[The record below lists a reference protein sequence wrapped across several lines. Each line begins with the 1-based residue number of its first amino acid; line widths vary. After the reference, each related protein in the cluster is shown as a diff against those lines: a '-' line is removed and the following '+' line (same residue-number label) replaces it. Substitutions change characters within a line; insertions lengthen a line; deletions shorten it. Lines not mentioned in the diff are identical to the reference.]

1 MEPIER
7 RRELEEGIRRRM
19 REWALERL
27 RLTMVEI
34 AEKTG
39 ESYKNVQNWMAAG
52 KTMPAAFVAAFVEAI
67 PVNRGWLLT
76 GEGRPE
82 PLAAEP
88 KVRAFDR
95 IAAIVTD
102 VLEGG
107 GGDGDG
113 DKTVTLPPPRPELD
127 HEKRPPGARQRRA

>member
-1 MEPIER
+1 TPRPLERLQQDPLLAQRLERHGRGELQAACVQVYGHIAFPSGPDAAFTCRRSGLSRLNLGTLVNHVKGLMEPIER

-52 KTMPAAFVAAFVEAI
+52 KTMPAA
-67 PVNRGWLLT
+67 
-76 GEGRPE
+76 
-82 PLAAEP
+82 
-88 KVRAFDR
+88 
-95 IAAIVTD
+95 
-102 VLEGG
+102 
-107 GGDGDG
+107 
-113 DKTVTLPPPRPELD
+113 
-127 HEKRPPGARQRRA
+127 